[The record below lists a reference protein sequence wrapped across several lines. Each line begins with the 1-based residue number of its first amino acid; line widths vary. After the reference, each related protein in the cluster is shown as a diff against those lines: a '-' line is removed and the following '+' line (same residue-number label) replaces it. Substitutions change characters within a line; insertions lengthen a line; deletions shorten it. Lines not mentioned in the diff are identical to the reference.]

1 MENARPILRLDS
13 IKGDSHVL
21 SIKAHKDLDN
31 GNFVALGDL
40 NPLEGELFTATD
52 VSQES
57 DIVCLISQARLNPR
71 DDFETMNAENYT
83 KKDEVSRGY
92 VLSVADMFT
101 LTDNGI
107 EGSVTKG
114 AYVCP
119 EGVKLTVKEKTEC
132 KGTVLLKVLQK
143 TKLAGYDASLLQV
156 VRA

>member
-52 VSQES
+52 ITEES
-57 DIVCLISQARLNPR
+57 DIVCLVSQAKLDPR
-71 DDFETMNAENYT
+71 DDYETMESQKYT
-83 KKDEVSRGY
+83 KKDEITRGY
-92 VLSVADMFT
+92 VLNVADMIT
-101 LTDNGI
+101 ITDNGI
-107 EGSVTKG
+107 DGSVTKG

-119 EGVKLTVKEKTEC
+119 EGVKLTVKEKAEC
-132 KGTVLLKVLQK
+132 KGTVVLKVLEK